1 MRETRTKIT
10 TSTAITHWP
19 GVFIPLGVTSQNAVI
34 LLEKAEIGEYRS
46 LMNSF
51 ILATLKTN
59 LSLTGGKKPVSYN
72 QAASTEA
79 KNEL

>member
-1 MRETRTKIT
+1 MTRTKIT

-34 LLEKAEIGEYRS
+34 LLEKDEIGEYRS
-46 LMNSF
+46 LMNCF
-51 ILATLKTN
+51 ILATLKTS
-59 LSLTGGKKPVSYN
+59 LSLTGRKKPVSYN
-72 QAASTEA
+72 QAASTKA